1 MTSYVFDSYMMSINV
16 HLKSQKGKVI
26 LIMDNLATLSLKHV
40 DRGESFGFSTLQLS
54 NITIVFLPPN
64 VTRVVQP
71 LDQGIIATFK
81 VLCKKKF

>member
-1 MTSYVFDSYMMSINV
+1 ME
-16 HLKSQKGKVI
+16 
-26 LIMDNLATLSLKHV
+26 NLATHSFKHV

-71 LDQGIIATFK
+71 LD
-81 VLCKKKF
+81 

>member
-1 MTSYVFDSYMMSINV
+1 MMNANI
-16 HLKSQKGKVI
+16 HFKSQKGKVL
-26 LIMDNLATLSLKHV
+26 LIMDNLATHSFKHV

-71 LDQGIIATFK
+71 LD
-81 VLCKKKF
+81 